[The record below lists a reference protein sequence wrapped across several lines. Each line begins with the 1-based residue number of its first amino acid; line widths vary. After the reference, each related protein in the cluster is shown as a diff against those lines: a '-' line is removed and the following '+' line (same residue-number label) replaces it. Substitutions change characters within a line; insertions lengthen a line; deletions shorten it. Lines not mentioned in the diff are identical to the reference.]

1 MSARRRRKHSL
12 KMSEPVT
19 IVTHDPSKAGGWR
32 AKGAEVAVADVHD
45 TDALRRLFRQG
56 QRLFLLDPP
65 ADPSTETDVEERKS
79 VVSITEALQGSGLE
93 KVVAESTYGAQPG
106 ERSGDL
112 NILYEMEQA
121 LAVQPIPFSV
131 IRAAYDMSNW
141 DASLGAA
148 KNEGVVHTLVTADLE
163 LPMVSPADLGR
174 VAARLLTEPAGRT
187 NLHYVEGPELLRGRR
202 RHGIR
207 GCARKAGP
215 GRDGAARPVGGH
227 VQGAGLFGVHGAIV
241 CAHDGSDRRPGIRH
255 ARVPGARVDLTT
267 TIHSKPPLSR
277 SP

>member
-32 AKGAEVAVADVHD
+32 DKGAEVAVADVHD

-65 ADPSTETDVEERKS
+65 ADPSTDTDVEERKS

-112 NILYEMEQA
+112 NIVYEMEQA

-148 KNEGVVHTLVTADLE
+148 RSEGVVHTLFPADLE

-187 NLHYVEGPELLRGRR
+187 GLHYVEGPERYSAADVATAFADALEKPVRVETVPRDQWEATFKELGFSESTARSYARTTAVTVDQAYDMPESPERGSTSLR
-202 RHGIR
+202 
-207 GCARKAGP
+207 
-215 GRDGAARPVGGH
+215 RDIANLR
-227 VQGAGLFGVHGAIV
+227 
-241 CAHDGSDRRPGIRH
+241 
-255 ARVPGARVDLTT
+255 
-267 TIHSKPPLSR
+267 
-277 SP
+277 

>member
-1 MSARRRRKHSL
+1 
-12 KMSEPVT
+12 MSEPVT

-32 AKGAEVAVADVHD
+32 DKGAEVAVADVHD

-148 KNEGVVHTLVTADLE
+148 RSEGVVHTLFPADLE

-187 NLHYVEGPELLRGRR
+187 NLHYVEGPERYSAADVATAFADALEKPVRVETVPRDQWEATFKELGFSEST
-202 RHGIR
+202 
-207 GCARKAGP
+207 ARSY
-215 GRDGAARPVGGH
+215 ARMTAVT
-227 VQGAGLFGVHGAIV
+227 
-241 CAHDGSDRRPGIRH
+241 
-255 ARVPGARVDLTT
+255 VDQAYDM
-267 TIHSKPPLSR
+267 PE